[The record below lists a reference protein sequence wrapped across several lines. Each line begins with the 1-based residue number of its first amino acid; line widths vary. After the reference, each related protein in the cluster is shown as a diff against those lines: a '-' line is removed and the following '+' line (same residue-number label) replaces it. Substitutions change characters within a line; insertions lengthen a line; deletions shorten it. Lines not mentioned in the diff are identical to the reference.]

1 MSDNEEQPVV
11 GDAPPSARVWFSN
24 RTYDRLKFLAQVLLP
39 GLGTL
44 YFSLSGIW
52 GDSIFPEPDKVSGTV
67 LAVDTLLGLIL
78 AAGTRQYKNNDD
90 RFDGHI
96 LLEDLPEEGMTNVN
110 LQMDPAALGN
120 SKGEV
125 TLKVK
130 NKGEVQEF

>member
-1 MSDNEEQPVV
+1 MSDKEEQPVV

-24 RTYDRLKFLAQVLLP
+24 RTYDRLKFIAQVLLP

-44 YFSLSGIW
+44 YFTLAGTW
-52 GDSIFPEPDKVSGTV
+52 PLPEPDRVSATV
-67 LAVDTLLGLIL
+67 LAVDTFLGLVL

-110 LQMDPAALGN
+110 LRMDPAALGN

-130 NKGEVQEF
+130 NKEEVQEF